1 MNRISD
7 ETATALERYLV
18 SMFESRKETLDGRT
32 IVKLIE
38 FHREYNHEKAWE
50 ASMPDVSLQVDYYK
64 QVEIAKR
71 WKIAAIANASIAVL
85 TAAISVFCWVI

>member
-50 ASMPDVSLQVDYYK
+50 ASMPDGSLQVDYYK

-71 WKIAAIANASIAVL
+71 WKI
-85 TAAISVFCWVI
+85 TAWICAGCALLSGLLHLLDVFI